1 MQQLGAIL
9 APCFIDKH
17 KKAHTLTLDGLY
29 GLLTQ
34 HFKEELAMSSLTVM
48 LPQVTIMDIAVR
60 VLDGLYSL
68 NDLHR
73 ASGGNPKHKPA
84 NFMRVETTKDL
95 IAEIERCSDMS
106 NGIKS
111 IAYKTIRGGNSKNKG
126 TWVCKELV
134 YSYAMWINAKFHIA
148 VIRTFDAVVNKQ
160 LASEQL
166 NNLCYDLSLVTQS
179 LTHAGRYLSVGGN
192 QIKPALEKQI
202 DLLMHEIQPQ
212 LTGFN
217 DAKLIK

>member
-34 HFKEELAMSSLTVM
+34 HFTEELAMSSLTAIE
-48 LPQVTIMDIAVR
+48 PKITILDQDVNMV
-60 VLDGLYSL
+60 DGLYSL
-68 NDLHR
+68 NDMHR
-73 ASGGNPKHKPA
+73 IGGGEKRHQPSLFLRN
-84 NFMRVETTKDL
+84 REVIDL
-95 IAEIERCSDMS
+95 ADEIIHSTNMQSDQVLRRI
-106 NGIKS
+106 NGGEN
-111 IAYKTIRGGNSKNKG
+111 RG
-126 TWVCKELV
+126 TYACKEIV
-134 YSYAMWINAKFHIA
+134 YRYAMWISAKFA
-148 VIRTFDAVVNKQ
+148 LVVIRTFDEVMTKR
-160 LASEQL
+160 LANEQL

-202 DLLMHEIQPQ
+202 DLLMNEIQPQ
-212 LTGFN
+212 LTN
-217 DAKLIK
+217 LEVVK

>member
-1 MQQLGAIL
+1 
-9 APCFIDKH
+9 
-17 KKAHTLTLDGLY
+17 
-29 GLLTQ
+29 
-34 HFKEELAMSSLTVM
+34 MSSLTVM
-48 LPQVTIMDIAVR
+48 PPQVTIMDIAVR

-84 NFMRVETTKDL
+84 FFLRTDQTKDVITEL
-95 IAEIERCSDMS
+95 RLCNSHGETL
-106 NGIKS
+106 KV
-111 IAYKTIRGGNSKNKG
+111 KRGGDNQG

-134 YSYAMWINAKFHIA
+134 YSYAMWISAKFHIA
-148 VIRTFDAVVNKQ
+148 VIHTFDAVVNKR
-160 LASEQL
+160 LANEQL

-202 DLLMHEIQPQ
+202 NLLMNEIQPQ

-217 DAKLIK
+217 DAKAVEVVK